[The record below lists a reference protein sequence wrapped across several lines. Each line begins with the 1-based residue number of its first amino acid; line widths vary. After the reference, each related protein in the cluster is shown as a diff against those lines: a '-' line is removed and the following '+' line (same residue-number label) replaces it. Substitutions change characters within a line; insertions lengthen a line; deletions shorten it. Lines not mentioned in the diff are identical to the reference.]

1 MFGTGTQ
8 AKAKHLRKKNKE
20 LSHLDLVYSQ
30 KIREIDNERLFKIDR
45 DV

>member
-8 AKAKHLRKKNKE
+8 AKANYLSKENKE
-20 LSHLDLVYSQ
+20 QSHLDLVYSQ
-30 KIREIDNERLFKIDR
+30 NIREIDNERLFKIDQ